1 MDNNHGQ
8 IVNLIWKIADDVL
21 RDVFVRGKY
30 RDVILPLVVLRRLDA
45 VLEASKDQVMQ
56 IHAEQAKDQIFDAQ
70 DYYEAT
76 GYSYF
81 NTSKWTLKK
90 LAETVTDNKDLLVD
104 NFIEYI
110 EGYSDNVKEVIK
122 CFDYYNI
129 AKKLA
134 KTDRLLPAI
143 NSITDPNIN
152 LSNKDVVDCDGN
164 VIPAIDNISMGMV
177 FEELLRRFNEENNEE
192 AGEHFTPRD
201 VVSLLCKLVFEP
213 YGNDL
218 PSIISIY
225 DPACGSGGMLTESY
239 EYLVANGIDAN
250 RIRLSGTEIN
260 PETYAICKSDLILKG
275 VDPQGIFNGNTL
287 TDNHFEGSDFG
298 FMITNPPYGKKWS
311 TDAAS
316 IFDNPKSENKKLLD
330 KRYELTLP
338 NFLGENEL
346 LDCTPRTSDGQ
357 LLFILEEI
365 NKMKSL
371 QIQRQGTRIASIH
384 NGSSLF
390 TGDAGSGESNTRRYL
405 VENDLI
411 DAIIQLP
418 NNIFYNTG
426 IATYAWILTNKK
438 ADHRKGKVQLIDASQ
453 AFEKLR
459 KKQGDRTCT
468 ITPEQQAQIL
478 KIYHD
483 FKDNSHDQNQEFPI
497 ISKIFD
503 NDELRYFNVTIERP
517 LRYCSQFDQNI
528 IDNMLFDTKRFEL
541 SKWLYETYG
550 DQVFTDLTAQR
561 PQIEEY
567 LEQNGIK
574 LNSKNLNDLI
584 SSKAW
589 KARKSFVDA
598 VTKLMDVM
606 GTEVYRDFNAFSAK
620 LTKSAKDLGLP
631 LKEEKI
637 SALAKSMSYPDENGC
652 PVIKEIYKANS
663 EVIAKLMERYGIS
676 KDMLPVYGFFPYGN
690 NEYVQYETD
699 SALSDNEKI
708 TATQDIHSYF
718 SKEIKPFVND
728 AWIDIDKTTIG
739 CEISFNKY
747 FYKPAPMRTLE
758 ENQAEFESLDA
769 QVKSLLNS
777 LFS

>member
-45 VLEASKDQVMQ
+45 VLEASKEQVMQ

-70 DYYEAT
+70 EYYDAT

-90 LAETVTDNKDLLVD
+90 LAETVTDNTDLLVD

-122 CFDYYNI
+122 CFDYYNVS
-129 AKKLA
+129 KKLA
-134 KTDRLLPAI
+134 KNDRLLPAI

-152 LSNKDVVDCDGN
+152 LTNKDVVDSDGN

-213 YGNDL
+213 YGNAL
-218 PSIISIY
+218 PPIISIY

-239 EYLVANGIDAN
+239 EYLVTNGIDAN

-275 VDPQGIFNGNTL
+275 INPQGIFNGNTI

-298 FMITNPPYGKKWS
+298 FMITNPPYGKSWS
-311 TDAAS
+311 TDQAS
-316 IFDNPKSENKKLLD
+316 IYDDNGLKD

-365 NKMKSL
+365 SKMKSVK
-371 QIQRQGTRIASIH
+371 IQPQGTRIASIH

-453 AFEKLR
+453 AFERLR
-459 KKQGDRTCT
+459 KNQGARNCT

-497 ISKIFD
+497 ISKILD
-503 NDELRYFNVTIERP
+503 NDELRYFNVIIERP
-517 LRYCSQFDQNI
+517 LRYCSQFDQST
-528 IDNMLFDTKRFEL
+528 IDNMLFDPKELEL

-567 LEQNGIK
+567 LKQNEIK
-574 LNSKNLNDLI
+574 LTSKKLDTLI

-589 KARKSFVDA
+589 TARKSLVDA
-598 VTKLMDVM
+598 ATKLMEAM
-606 GTEVYRDFNAFSAK
+606 GIEVYMDFNAFSAK
-620 LTKSAKDLGLP
+620 LIKSSNELGLS
-631 LKEEKI
+631 LKATELY
-637 SALAKSMSYPDENGC
+637 ALAKAMSHTDDKGC
-652 PVIKEIYKANS
+652 PVIKKIHKANS
-663 EVIAKLMERYGIS
+663 KDIAKLMERYGIS
-676 KDMLPVYGFFPYGN
+676 KDMLPDYGFFPYGN
-690 NEYVQYETD
+690 NDYVQYETD
-699 SALSDNEKI
+699 SDLRDSEKI

-718 SKEIKPFVND
+718 SKEVKPFVSD
-728 AWIDIDKTTIG
+728 AWIDIASTKIG

-758 ENQAEFESLDA
+758 ENQSEFESLDA

-777 LFS
+777 LFC

>member
-70 DYYEAT
+70 EYYDAT

-90 LAETVTDNKDLLVD
+90 LAETVTDNTDLLVD

-122 CFDYYNI
+122 CFDYYNV

-134 KTDRLLPAI
+134 QNDRLLPAI

-152 LSNKDVVDCDGN
+152 LTNKDVVDSDGN

-218 PSIISIY
+218 PPIISIY

-239 EYLVANGIDAN
+239 EYLVTNGIDAN

-275 VDPQGIFNGNTL
+275 INPQGIFNGNTI

-298 FMITNPPYGKKWS
+298 FMITNPPYGKSWS
-311 TDAAS
+311 TDQAS
-316 IFDNPKSENKKLLD
+316 IYDDNGLKD

-365 NKMKSL
+365 SKMKSL
-371 QIQRQGTRIASIH
+371 KIQPQGTRIASIH

-438 ADHRKGKVQLIDASQ
+438 DDHRKGKVQLIDASQ

-459 KKQGDRTCT
+459 KNQGARNCT

-503 NDELRYFNVTIERP
+503 NDELRYFNVIIERP
-517 LRYCSQFDQNI
+517 LRYCSQFDQST
-528 IDNMLFDTKRFEL
+528 IDNMLFDPKELDL

-567 LEQNGIK
+567 LKQNEIK
-574 LNSKNLNDLI
+574 LTSKKLDALI
-584 SSKAW
+584 SAKAW
-589 KARKSFVDA
+589 TARKSLVDA
-598 VTKLMDVM
+598 ATKLMDAM
-606 GTEVYRDFNAFSAK
+606 GTEVYMDFNAFSAK
-620 LTKSAKDLGLP
+620 LTKSAKELGLP
-631 LKEEKI
+631 LKSSEI
-637 SALAKSMSYPDENGC
+637 SALAKAMSHTDDNGC
-652 PVIKEIYKANS
+652 PVIKKIHKANS
-663 EVIAKLMERYGIS
+663 KDIAKLMDRYGIS
-676 KDMLPVYGFFPYGN
+676 KDMLPDYGFFPYGN

-699 SALSDNEKI
+699 SDLRDNEKI
-708 TATQDIHSYF
+708 TVTQDIHSYF
-718 SKEIKPFVND
+718 SKEVKPFVND
-728 AWIDIDKTTIG
+728 AWIDIASTKIG

-777 LFS
+777 LFC

>member
-21 RDVFVRGKY
+21 RDFLEPVKY
-30 RDVILPLVVLRRLDA
+30 RDVILPLVLLRRLDA
-45 VLEASKDQVMQ
+45 VLEASKDKVMQ
-56 IHAEQAKDQIFDAQ
+56 IHAEQTKDQIFDAQ
-70 DYYEAT
+70 EYYDAT
-76 GYSYF
+76 GYSFF

-90 LAETVTDNKDLLVD
+90 LAETVTNNKDLLVD

-122 CFDYYNI
+122 CFEYYNI
-129 AKKLA
+129 AKNLA
-134 KTDRLLPAI
+134 ETDRFLLAI
-143 NSITDPNIN
+143 NSITDPKIN
-152 LSNKDVVDCDGN
+152 LTNKDVIDSDGN
-164 VIPAIDNISMGMV
+164 VIPAMDNISMGMV
-177 FEELLRRFNEENNEE
+177 FEELLRRFNEANNKK
-192 AGEHFTPRD
+192 AGQHFTPRD

-218 PSIISIY
+218 PPIISIY

-239 EYLVANGIDAN
+239 EYLVTNGIDAN

-298 FMITNPPYGKKWS
+298 FMITNPPYGKSWKADKN
-311 TDAAS
+311 T
-316 IFDNPKSENKKLLD
+316 IFDGETLLD

-346 LDCTPRTSDGQ
+346 LDCTPSIDDGQ
-357 LLFILEEI
+357 LLFTLEEI

-371 QIQRQGTRIASIH
+371 KIQPQGTRIASIH

-390 TGDAGSGESNTRRYL
+390 TGDAGSGESNIRRYL
-405 VENDLI
+405 VENDLV

-426 IATYAWILTNKK
+426 ITTYAWILTNKK

-453 AFEKLR
+453 SFEKLR
-459 KKQGDRTCT
+459 KNQGARTCT
-468 ITPEQQAQIL
+468 ISTEQQAQIL
-478 KIYHD
+478 KIYND
-483 FKDNSHDQNQEFPI
+483 FKDNSHDPHQELPI

-503 NDELRYFNVTIERP
+503 NDELRYFKVTIERP

-528 IDNMLFDTKRFEL
+528 IDNMLFDPKKFEL

-550 DQVFTDLTAQR
+550 DQVFTDLTAHR

-574 LNSKNLNDLI
+574 LDSKNLDALI
-584 SSKAW
+584 SSKSW
-589 KARKSFVDA
+589 NARKSLVDA

-606 GTEVYRDFNAFSAK
+606 GTEVYTDFNAFSAK
-620 LTKSAKDLGLP
+620 LTKSAKALGLP
-631 LKEEKI
+631 LKEKKL
-637 SALAKSMSYPDENGC
+637 SALAKAMSYPDENGC

-663 EVIAKLMERYGIS
+663 EDIAKFMERYGIS

-699 SALSDNEKI
+699 SALSDKEKI

-747 FYKPAPMRTLE
+747 FYKPAPMRTLK

-777 LFS
+777 LFC

>member
-56 IHAEQAKDQIFDAQ
+56 IHAEQAKDQIFDVQ
-70 DYYEAT
+70 EYYDAT

-90 LAETVTDNKDLLVD
+90 LAETVTDNTDLLVD

-122 CFDYYNI
+122 CFDYYNV

-134 KTDRLLPAI
+134 KNDRLLPAI

-152 LSNKDVVDCDGN
+152 LTNKDVVDSDGN

-213 YGNDL
+213 YGDDL
-218 PSIISIY
+218 PPIISIY

-239 EYLVANGIDAN
+239 EYLVTNGIDAN

-275 VDPQGIFNGNTL
+275 INPQGIFNGNTI

-298 FMITNPPYGKKWS
+298 FMITNPPYGKSWS
-311 TDAAS
+311 TDQAS
-316 IFDNPKSENKKLLD
+316 IYDDNGLKD

-365 NKMKSL
+365 SKMKSL
-371 QIQRQGTRIASIH
+371 KIQPQGTRIASIH

-459 KKQGDRTCT
+459 KNQGARNCT
-468 ITPEQQAQIL
+468 ITPDQQAHIL

-503 NDELRYFNVTIERP
+503 NDELRYFNVIIERP
-517 LRYCSQFDQNI
+517 LRYCSQFDQRT
-528 IDNMLFDTKRFEL
+528 IDNMLFDPKELDL

-550 DQVFTDLTAQR
+550 DQVFTDLPAQR

-567 LEQNGIK
+567 LKQNEIK
-574 LNSKNLNDLI
+574 LNSKKLDALL
-584 SSKAW
+584 SAKAW
-589 KARKSFVDA
+589 TARKSLVDA
-598 VTKLMDVM
+598 ATKLMEAM
-606 GTEVYRDFNAFSAK
+606 GTEVYMDFNAFSAK
-620 LTKSAKDLGLP
+620 LTKSAKELGLP
-631 LKEEKI
+631 LKSTEI
-637 SALAKSMSYPDENGC
+637 SALAKAMSHTDDKGC
-652 PVIKEIYKANS
+652 PVIKKIHKANS
-663 EVIAKLMERYGIS
+663 KDIAKLMERYGIT
-676 KDMLPVYGFFPYGN
+676 KDKLPDYGFFPYGN

-699 SALSDNEKI
+699 ADLRDNEKI
-708 TATQDIHSYF
+708 TVTQDIHSYF
-718 SKEIKPFVND
+718 TKEVKQFVND
-728 AWIDIDKTTIG
+728 AWIDIASTKIG

-747 FYKPAPMRTLE
+747 FYRPAPMRTLE

>member
-56 IHAEQAKDQIFDAQ
+56 IHAEQAKDKIFDAQ
-70 DYYEAT
+70 EYYDAT

-90 LAETVTDNKDLLVD
+90 LAETVTDNTDLLVD

-122 CFDYYNI
+122 CFDYYNV

-134 KTDRLLPAI
+134 KNDRLLPAI

-152 LSNKDVVDCDGN
+152 LTNKDVVDSDGN

-218 PSIISIY
+218 PPIISIY

-239 EYLVANGIDAN
+239 EYLVTNGIDAN

-275 VDPQGIFNGNTL
+275 INPQGIFNGNTI

-298 FMITNPPYGKKWS
+298 FMITNPPYGKSWS
-311 TDAAS
+311 TDQAS
-316 IFDNPKSENKKLLD
+316 IYDDNGLKD

-365 NKMKSL
+365 SKMKSL
-371 QIQRQGTRIASIH
+371 KIQPQGTRIASIH

-459 KKQGDRTCT
+459 KNQGARNCT

-478 KIYHD
+478 KIYHE
-483 FKDNSHDQNQEFPI
+483 FKDNSHDQNQESPI
-497 ISKIFD
+497 VSKIFD
-503 NDELRYFNVTIERP
+503 NDELRFFNIVIERP
-517 LRYCSQFDQNI
+517 LRYCSQFDQST
-528 IDNMLFDTKRFEL
+528 IDIMLFDPKELDL

-567 LEQNGIK
+567 LKQNEIK
-574 LNSKNLNDLI
+574 LTSKKLDTLI
-584 SSKAW
+584 SAKAW
-589 KARKSFVDA
+589 TARKSLVDA
-598 VTKLMDVM
+598 ATKLMEAM

-620 LTKSAKDLGLP
+620 LTKSAKELGLP
-631 LKEEKI
+631 LKSAEI
-637 SALAKSMSYPDENGC
+637 SALAKAMSYTDENGC
-652 PVIKEIYKANS
+652 PVIKKIHKANS
-663 EVIAKLMERYGIS
+663 KDIAKLMERYGIT
-676 KDMLPVYGFFPYGN
+676 KDKLPDYGFFPYGN

-699 SALSDNEKI
+699 SDLRDNEKI
-708 TATQDIHSYF
+708 TVTQNIHSYF
-718 SKEIKPFVND
+718 TKEVKPFVND
-728 AWIDIDKTTIG
+728 AWIDIASTKIG

>member
-1 MDNNHGQ
+1 
-8 IVNLIWKIADDVL
+8 
-21 RDVFVRGKY
+21 
-30 RDVILPLVVLRRLDA
+30 
-45 VLEASKDQVMQ
+45 
-56 IHAEQAKDQIFDAQ
+56 
-70 DYYEAT
+70 
-76 GYSYF
+76 
-81 NTSKWTLKK
+81 
-90 LAETVTDNKDLLVD
+90 
-104 NFIEYI
+104 
-110 EGYSDNVKEVIK
+110 
-122 CFDYYNI
+122 
-129 AKKLA
+129 
-134 KTDRLLPAI
+134 
-143 NSITDPNIN
+143 
-152 LSNKDVVDCDGN
+152 
-164 VIPAIDNISMGMV
+164 MGMV

-213 YGNDL
+213 YGNAL
-218 PSIISIY
+218 PPIISIY

-239 EYLVANGIDAN
+239 EYLVTNGIDAN

-275 VDPQGIFNGNTL
+275 INPQASLMVIPLQTTILKALNFRFT
-287 TDNHFEGSDFG
+287 
-298 FMITNPPYGKKWS
+298 ITNPPYGKSWS
-311 TDAAS
+311 TDQAS
-316 IFDNPKSENKKLLD
+316 IYDDNGLKD

-338 NFLGENEL
+338 NFLSENEL

-365 NKMKSL
+365 SKMKSL
-371 QIQRQGTRIASIH
+371 KIQPQGTRIASIH

-459 KKQGDRTCT
+459 KNQGARNCT
-468 ITPEQQAQIL
+468 ITSEQQAQIL

-483 FKDNSHDQNQEFPI
+483 FKDNSHDQNHESPI
-497 ISKIFD
+497 VSKIFD
-503 NDELRYFNVTIERP
+503 NDELRYFNVIIERP
-517 LRYCSQFDQNI
+517 LRYCSQFDQNT
-528 IDNMLFDTKRFEL
+528 IDNMLFDPKELDL

-567 LEQNGIK
+567 LKQNAIK
-574 LNSKNLNDLI
+574 LNSKKLDALI
-584 SSKAW
+584 SAKAW
-589 KARKSFVDA
+589 TARKSLVDA
-598 VTKLMDVM
+598 ATKLMEAM
-606 GTEVYRDFNAFSAK
+606 GTEVYMDFNAFSAK
-620 LTKSAKDLGLP
+620 LTKSAKELGLP
-631 LKEEKI
+631 LKSSEI
-637 SALAKSMSYPDENGC
+637 SALAKAMSHTNENGC
-652 PVIKEIYKANS
+652 PVIKKIHKANS
-663 EVIAKLMERYGIS
+663 KDIAKLMERYGIS
-676 KDMLPVYGFFPYGN
+676 KDMLPDYGFFPYGN

-699 SALSDNEKI
+699 SDLRDNEKI
-708 TATQDIHSYF
+708 TVKQDIHSYF
-718 SKEIKPFVND
+718 TKEVKPFVND
-728 AWIDIDKTTIG
+728 AWIDIASTKIG

-769 QVKSLLNS
+769 QVKSLLNT
-777 LFS
+777 LFC